1 MQRSIL
7 LQQDVVGNLI
17 VRMIQAV
24 VDSPEAVKVD
34 ATTESGLTVYR
45 VRVARDEV
53 GQVIGKQGRTAR
65 ALRVLLM
72 AISVKQGRRM
82 EIDIDGG
89 ASRLQ

>member
-7 LQQDVVGNLI
+7 LQQDVVGDLV

-34 ATTESGLTVYR
+34 ATTESGHTVYR
-45 VRVARDEV
+45 VKVASDEV

-72 AISVKQGRRM
+72 AISVKQRRRM
-82 EIDIDGG
+82 EIDIVGG
-89 ASRLQ
+89 A